1 MLNKFLQVISSKID
15 LSEEEI
21 EKIRK
26 IYQHDRINFAE
37 ALLKSTALE
46 EEAILEVMGEIYS
59 IPCVGRIFQDNL
71 SFTQFL
77 IESGFTEHISI
88 HFLKKYCM
96 LPVMSDTL
104 LSRVSQ
110 CNTDSNFTKFNL
122 DKSQSSA
129 PPVSGKN
136 IICIAINNPS
146 DLAPADDIAAFLNLS
161 EYELCLAP
169 KNEIL
174 SAINNLYHQTTESAR
189 QLVENMEE
197 NGTTIIK
204 AIEETSDLLD
214 DTSDA
219 PVIRLVNHMISQSVK
234 ANASDI
240 HIEPFQDS
248 IKIRYRIDGILYD
261 LLEPPKWIQ
270 SALISRIKVMADMN
284 IAEKRTPQDGRLEVR
299 MGQQKIDIRVSTVPT
314 SFGER
319 LVMRLLN
326 KSGSLLELS
335 QSGISSAHLEIFNRL
350 ITLNNGIVLV
360 TGPTG
365 SGKTTTLYAA
375 LSTINSPDKNIIT
388 IEDPVEYNLKGI
400 GQIQVNRKIGMT
412 FAKGLRSIVRQDPD
426 VILVGEIRDL
436 ETAEIAIQSALTGHL
451 VFSTLHTNDSPGAVT
466 RLADLGVEPYLIT
479 SSVKA
484 IAAQRLVRV
493 LCPNCKSGYLP
504 DAGERALLYG
514 GEDSITNT
522 DKQDG
527 IAVSQNDITRLGN
540 HRIFRPK
547 GCPKCFGT
555 GYTGRQAIFEIME
568 IDDVIKNV
576 ILTTSDANQI
586 KKAAMGQGMTT
597 LRQDGIAKVL
607 QGITSMEEVVRVT
620 QD

>member
-1 MLNKFLQVISSKID
+1 
-15 LSEEEI
+15 
-21 EKIRK
+21 
-26 IYQHDRINFAE
+26 
-37 ALLKSTALE
+37 
-46 EEAILEVMGEIYS
+46 MGDIYS
-59 IPCVGRIFQDNL
+59 IPYMNNISVDAILQDNL
-71 SFTQFL
+71 YMSEGNSSHYKCSFTDYL
-77 IESGFTEHISI
+77 IKQGFTENISI

-96 LPVMSDTL
+96 VPAPLKDGLIKKSSINSPV
-104 LSRVSQ
+104 V
-110 CNTDSNFTKFNL
+110 
-122 DKSQSSA
+122 
-129 PPVSGKN
+129 
-136 IICIAINNPS
+136 IAINNPC
-146 DLAPADDIAAFLNLS
+146 DLSPSDDIANFLNLS
-161 EYELCLAP
+161 EYETVLVP
-169 KNEIL
+169 RSEIL
-174 SAINNLYHQTTESAR
+174 SAINHLYNQNTESAR
-189 QLVENMEE
+189 QIVENMEE

-214 DTSDA
+214 NTSDA
-219 PVIRLVNHMISQSVK
+219 PVIRLVNHIISQSVK

-240 HIEPFQDS
+240 HIEPFQDT

-270 SALISRIKVMADMN
+270 SALVSRIKVMADMN
-284 IAEKRTPQDGRLEVR
+284 IAEKRIPQDGRLEVR
-299 MGQQKIDIRVSTVPT
+299 TGEQKVDIRISTVPT

-326 KSGSLLELS
+326 KSGTLLELS
-335 QSGISSAHLEIFNRL
+335 QSGISISHLDIFNRL
-350 ITLNNGIVLV
+350 ITLSNGIVLV

-412 FAKGLRSIVRQDPD
+412 FASGLRSIVRQDPD

-466 RLADLGVEPYLIT
+466 RLVDLGVEPYLIT

-493 LCPNCKSGYLP
+493 LCPYCKSGYVP
-504 DAGERALLYG
+504 DAGERILLN
-514 GEDSITNT
+514 ITENI
-522 DKQDG
+522 K
-527 IAVSQNDITRLGN
+527 
-540 HRIFRPK
+540 IFKPK
-547 GCPKCFGT
+547 GCSKCFGT
-555 GYTGRQAIFEIME
+555 GYAGRQAIFEIME
-568 IDDVIKNV
+568 INDAIKNV
-576 ILTTSDANQI
+576 ILMTSDSNQI
-586 KKAAMGQGMTT
+586 KKTAIEQGMTT
-597 LRQDGIAKVL
+597 LRQDGISKVL

-620 QD
+620 QE

>member
-1 MLNKFLQVISSKID
+1 MLNRLLHALSDRID
-15 LSEEEI
+15 LPEEKR
-21 EKIRK
+21 EKIRQL
-26 IYQHDRINFAE
+26 YHSDRVNFTE
-37 ALLKSTALE
+37 SLVTSGVLE
-46 EEAILEVMGEIYS
+46 EETLLEIIGSIYS
-59 IPCVGRIFQDNL
+59 IPTTRRIFQGNL
-71 SFTQFL
+71 SLTNSL
-77 IESGFTEHISI
+77 IECGFTENVSI

-96 LPVMSDTL
+96 VPVV
-104 LSRVSQ
+104 RE
-110 CNTDSNFTKFNL
+110 DSSLF
-122 DKSQSSA
+122 
-129 PPVSGKN
+129 
-136 IICIAINNPS
+136 IALNNPC
-146 DLAPADDIAAFLNLS
+146 DLSPADDIASLLNRFGFNPC
-161 EYELCLAP
+161 EYELVLAP
-169 KNEIL
+169 RGEIM

-240 HIEPFQDS
+240 HVEPFQDT

-326 KSGSLLELS
+326 KSGTLLELS
-335 QSGISSAHLEIFNRL
+335 QSGISPAHLAVFNRL

-400 GQIQVNRKIGMT
+400 GQIQVNRKIDMT

-466 RLADLGVEPYLIT
+466 RLVDLGVEPYLIT

-493 LCPNCKSGYLP
+493 LCPHCKSGYMP
-504 DAGERALLYG
+504 DEAERFLINGGDQTLCNGKIGAVADSQSGDLLNLNKK
-514 GEDSITNT
+514 E
-522 DKQDG
+522 
-527 IAVSQNDITRLGN
+527 
-540 HRIFRPK
+540 IFRPK
-547 GCPKCFGT
+547 GCSHCFGT

-568 IDDVIKNV
+568 IDDVIKNI

-586 KKAAMGQGMTT
+586 KKAAMGQGMST
-597 LRQDGIAKVL
+597 LRQEGISKVL
-607 QGITSMEEVVRVT
+607 EGITSMEEVVRVT